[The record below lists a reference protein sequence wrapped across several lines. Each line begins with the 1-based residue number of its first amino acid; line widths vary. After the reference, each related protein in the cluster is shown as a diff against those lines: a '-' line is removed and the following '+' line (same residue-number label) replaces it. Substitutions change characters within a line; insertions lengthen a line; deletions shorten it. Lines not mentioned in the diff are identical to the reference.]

1 MEIYATSERIELAK
15 EILSVE
21 EMETWKDTCTRHE
34 DFNPMFFA
42 GYGKN
47 QIVSEKWSKIK

>member
-1 MEIYATSERIELAK
+1 MEIYATTERIELAK

-42 GYGKN
+42 GHGKN
-47 QIVSEKWSKIK
+47 QLVLEKWSKIK